1 MMNIKKIKGF
11 TVIELMIVMGVMGI
25 LLAVGL
31 PGLQDTISRIS
42 TNTQAKTLVSSLN
55 FARSEAI
62 KRGTL
67 VSICSSSSG
76 TDCAAN
82 SWADG
87 WIVFVDNNGDAN
99 GAAGSVDVGDEVLR
113 VYQGLGGNSLSFTA
127 GLQQYDPQGFGTN
140 AAARTF
146 LLCPE
151 DGNSANAQSVEI
163 SITGRGRR
171 IHEGLVCP

>member
-1 MMNIKKIKGF
+1 MNIKKIKGF
-11 TVIELMIVMGVMGI
+11 TVIELMIVVGVVGI

-31 PGLQDTISRIS
+31 PGLQDTISRIG
-42 TNTQAKTLVSSLN
+42 TNAQAKTLISSLS
-55 FARSEAI
+55 FARSEAV
-62 KRGTL
+62 KRGAV

-76 TDCAAN
+76 TDCVAN
-82 SWADG
+82 TWADG

-99 GAAGSVDVGDEVLR
+99 GAAGSVDAGDEVLR
-113 VYQGLGGNSLSFTA
+113 VYQDLGGNTLTFTA
-127 GLQQYDPQGFGTN
+127 NLQQYDPQGFGTN
-140 AAARTF
+140 AASQTF

-151 DGNSANAQSVEI
+151 DGNSENAQSIEV

>member
-1 MMNIKKIKGF
+1 MMNIKKINGF
-11 TVIELMIVMGVMGI
+11 TVIELMIVVGVLGI
-25 LLAVGL
+25 LIAVGL
-31 PGLQDTISRIS
+31 PSLQDTISRIS

-62 KRGTL
+62 KRGAL

-87 WIVFVDNNGDAN
+87 WIVFVDNNSDAN
-99 GAAGSVDVGDEVLR
+99 GAAGSVDAGDEVLR
-113 VYQGLGGNSLSFTA
+113 VYQGLGGNSLTFSA
-127 GLQQYDPQGFGTN
+127 SLQQYDPQGFGTN

-171 IHEGLVCP
+171 IHDGLVCP